1 MRAYTVS
8 FLKRNDVFPGHQCL
22 CALVF
27 AQLTLSTAVP
37 CIPDQKVLTS
47 GFTFDLGPLKE
58 PLAFIR
64 LLEWVR
70 FLYAPINICLLA
82 LFLFTLLKPCGLQR
96 PIIPSCTNT
105 IPSSLV
111 TRRLD

>member
-1 MRAYTVS
+1 MFFSDISVRSLS
-8 FLKRNDVFPGHQCL
+8 F
-22 CALVF
+22 F
-27 AQLTLSTAVP
+27 AQLTLSTVVP

-70 FLYAPINICLLA
+70 FVYTPITTSVFA
-82 LFLFTLLKPCGLQR
+82 LF
-96 PIIPSCTNT
+96 
-105 IPSSLV
+105 
-111 TRRLD
+111 

>member
-1 MRAYTVS
+1 MSV
-8 FLKRNDVFPGHQCL
+8 
-22 CALVF
+22 CALSFF

-70 FLYAPINICLLA
+70 FVHAPINICL
-82 LFLFTLLKPCGLQR
+82 FPLLKPCGLQR
-96 PIIPSCTNT
+96 PIIPSCTDT
-105 IPSSLV
+105 IPSPLV
-111 TRRLD
+111 ARRLD